1 MRLADFDYVLPE
13 ERIAQHPLE
22 PRDSARLLVDRG
34 SAAPLHRHVSDL
46 GDHLRDGDLLVVND
60 TKVIPAR
67 LKLHRATGGAAE
79 VLLLEP
85 LDGERRTW
93 EAMVRPAKKMKPAE
107 ELLAAGRPLVRILR
121 RSDAGDTM
129 IVELMG
135 EGDPLALLAAYGEMP
150 LPPYI
155 SARLHRQERY
165 QTVYANEPA
174 SAAAPTAG
182 LHFTPELRAEALEVV
197 KNYRMGPLFTPP
209 SMAVPGVSLGTLQLP
224 GNQGAALWQGASWDP
239 ETRMLYVPSVTNMTN
254 QVLQPGTARTDMRYV
269 GTSAPA
275 ASTTVGPGV
284 TVGPWGIGPQGLPLV
299 KPPYGRITAYNMDTG
314 DIAFQVANGDTYEWM
329 TTHPA
334 LKGMDIPKT
343 GRADEGGIV
352 VTKTLLFAGQGCGLF
367 RRGAG
372 GGHVDYSW
380 AKAGEEDPVPKT
392 SYAVLYQPWGWVIG
406 TGVYVDDTQAQALQ
420 FTFIMTVAGGLL
432 VGAHLDVRGP
442 AGTDLVAVRDELERL
457 AAELLVELGIDDQGT
472 GGL

>member
-174 SAAAPTAG
+174 SAAAPT
-182 LHFTPELRAEALEVV
+182 
-197 KNYRMGPLFTPP
+197 
-209 SMAVPGVSLGTLQLP
+209 
-224 GNQGAALWQGASWDP
+224 
-239 ETRMLYVPSVTNMTN
+239 
-254 QVLQPGTARTDMRYV
+254 
-269 GTSAPA
+269 
-275 ASTTVGPGV
+275 
-284 TVGPWGIGPQGLPLV
+284 
-299 KPPYGRITAYNMDTG
+299 
-314 DIAFQVANGDTYEWM
+314 
-329 TTHPA
+329 
-334 LKGMDIPKT
+334 
-343 GRADEGGIV
+343 
-352 VTKTLLFAGQGCGLF
+352 
-367 RRGAG
+367 
-372 GGHVDYSW
+372 
-380 AKAGEEDPVPKT
+380 
-392 SYAVLYQPWGWVIG
+392 
-406 TGVYVDDTQAQALQ
+406 
-420 FTFIMTVAGGLL
+420 
-432 VGAHLDVRGP
+432 
-442 AGTDLVAVRDELERL
+442 
-457 AAELLVELGIDDQGT
+457 
-472 GGL
+472 